1 MKTTFR
7 HFRKSKYALLIGT
20 ITLLT
25 FSLLLIACSSKA
37 PHPTISKPG
46 NELSANLTCP
56 DLTNVAENTAPVY
69 ASIVDTE
76 ASIQRTAA
84 LLGVNQTDIQK
95 KPSANDTEKYTTY
108 SFPGGEFTLE
118 EDTGYVMYNTNSSEM
133 SAYDESFF
141 PSDDRIREIV
151 RDRLQ
156 TVLPD
161 EAGTVNIEVSSSSG
175 WDGSNNGVKYKTAHI
190 HPTVDGKEVY
200 GVYRIQISFDKD
212 CNVVGL
218 HLLYNPVELKTTV
231 PLKDKTA
238 VQTMLDKKDYSMD
251 AAEELQNYA
260 LSSTELAFY
269 MDADVNEDGNFFMYP
284 VFVLHGQGTNSDGN
298 AQRFDVI
305 VDAVK

>member
-56 DLTNVAENTAPVY
+56 DLTNVTENTAPVY

-118 EDTGYVMYNTNSSEM
+118 EDTGYVM
-133 SAYDESFF
+133 
-141 PSDDRIREIV
+141 
-151 RDRLQ
+151 
-156 TVLPD
+156 
-161 EAGTVNIEVSSSSG
+161 
-175 WDGSNNGVKYKTAHI
+175 
-190 HPTVDGKEVY
+190 
-200 GVYRIQISFDKD
+200 
-212 CNVVGL
+212 
-218 HLLYNPVELKTTV
+218 
-231 PLKDKTA
+231 
-238 VQTMLDKKDYSMD
+238 
-251 AAEELQNYA
+251 
-260 LSSTELAFY
+260 
-269 MDADVNEDGNFFMYP
+269 
-284 VFVLHGQGTNSDGN
+284 
-298 AQRFDVI
+298 
-305 VDAVK
+305 